1 MAFAASLAELQAEA
15 SCPIC
20 LDYLR
25 DPVTIACGH
34 NFCSSC
40 IHQRWKDLQGTFPC
54 PVCLYHCAD
63 RSMEKNTQLCYMI
76 EIFQQISTSGSK
88 RKMQEEI
95 PLCGKHHEV
104 LTLFCEKSLELLCP
118 QCKGSL
124 DPQDQP
130 LIPIEEAAA
139 SQRGMLKRH
148 IGVLTNSLESDETVY
163 KKQVANTWE
172 VKRKMEK
179 WREELDYECNE
190 LKYLLERERDEI
202 DNDLPIEENDVEEK
216 LIENGK
222 QISYHIF
229 RLNILLSEIEEKCL
243 QTGLALLTGIESIHN
258 SYGNIETPA
267 VFSYELKRSSCL
279 PPHYLGLHKMIR
291 VFHVDLTLDPET
303 AHPSLIILRDRKSV
317 IYRTSFGFHNPQA
330 LTSYPA
336 VLSSE
341 GFDAGRHFWVV
352 NIGGTGKWS
361 LGVCKDSF
369 PRNTLSPSSPSNGCW
384 THTFGPSHIGQG
396 KIGVFLDYELGE
408 VSFYN
413 LKTCSFLYGIT
424 ATFTGKLMPYFSI
437 ASSSES
443 LTTSIIRV

>member
-1 MAFAASLAELQAEA
+1 MAFAASLAKLQAEA

-34 NFCSSC
+34 NFCHSC
-40 IHQRWKDLQGTFPC
+40 IHQRWEGLQGTFPC
-54 PVCLYHCAD
+54 PVCLHHCPD
-63 RSMEKNTQLCYMI
+63 RSLERNTHLCHMT
-76 EIFQQISTSGSK
+76 EIVKQIPTSGSQ
-88 RKMQEEI
+88 RKLQEEI

-124 DPQDQP
+124 DPPDQP
-130 LIPIEEAAA
+130 LIPTEEAAA

-179 WREELDYECNE
+179 WREELDYECKE
-190 LKYLLERERDEI
+190 LKFLLERERDEI
-202 DNDLPIEENDVEEK
+202 DNDLPIEENNVEEK

-222 QISYHIF
+222 QISYHMF
-229 RLNILLSEIEEKCL
+229 RLNNLLNEIEEKCL
-243 QTGLALLTGIESIHN
+243 QTDLDLLTGIERIHN

-267 VFSYELKRSSCL
+267 VFSCELKRSCCL
-279 PPHYLGLHKMIR
+279 PPHYLGLHKMIHT
-291 VFHVDLTLDPET
+291 FQADLTLDPET
-303 AHPSLIILRDRKSV
+303 AHSSLIISRDRKSGT
-317 IYRTSFGFHNPQA
+317 YRRPDGLPNPQA
-330 LTSYPA
+330 RTSYPA

-341 GFDAGRHFWVV
+341 GFDAGRHFWQVE
-352 NIGGTGKWS
+352 IGGA
-361 LGVCKDSF
+361 
-369 PRNTLSPSSPSNGCW
+369 
-384 THTFGPSHIGQG
+384 GQH

-413 LKTCSFLYGIT
+413 LNSRSFLDGFRD
-424 ATFTGKLMPYFSI
+424 TFTEKLMPYFSI
-437 ASSSES
+437 GPSSES
-443 LTTSIIRV
+443 LTIRVK